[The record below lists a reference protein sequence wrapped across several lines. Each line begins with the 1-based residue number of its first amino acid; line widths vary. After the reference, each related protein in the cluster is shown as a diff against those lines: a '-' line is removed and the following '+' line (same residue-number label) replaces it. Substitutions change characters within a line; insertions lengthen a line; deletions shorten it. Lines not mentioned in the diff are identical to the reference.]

1 MYRQPNLTLLVN
13 RSRSNSVELES
24 LVRHTM
30 YQEHRTFCSE
40 LDFAIYGHGS
50 HLGHVSKTIFTKF
63 TFPLSKRA
71 PHKVWASLAKRFLK
85 KLFESNDH
93 THVYSPGAGAE
104 NPLW

>member
-1 MYRQPNLTLLVN
+1 MTIISNIFTLFQCLPIKLLFNSFLILMYRQPNLTLLVN

-30 YQEHRTFCSE
+30 FQEHRTFSSA

-63 TFPLSKRA
+63 TFPISKRA
-71 PHKVWASLAKRFLK
+71 PHKVWA
-85 KLFESNDH
+85 
-93 THVYSPGAGAE
+93 
-104 NPLW
+104 